1 MQRFQHIC
9 DLWNNHCFF
18 YFPIEIEKN
27 WIYSHWTRVKLF
39 LMIATLRKKLTNEFG
54 WWQRSER
61 AVERLGSFY
70 SEKMISLFQAAI
82 DIKWPIN
89 TKQKYAIDGLTI
101 QIYRL
106 CDWTSEC
113 DELRVSNLWLCG
125 CLLVEKKE
133 RKKSMIKNHNT
144 EATKT
149 RLIKK
154 KKRNCIKNEWIIMKW
169 AHRNRRAWPVV
180 WVQRAYMR
188 LYYTSLALC
197 SFCFDLFFHNAV
209 NWLHSYNATTSF
221 AVHHR
226 DFMILLRL
234 LLLWSI
240 LCFFSPSK
248 IFHFYF

>member
-1 MQRFQHIC
+1 MSSVSPIC
-9 DLWNNHCFF
+9 DCVVVFWLRRMKR
-18 YFPIEIEKN
+18 KN
-27 WIYSHWTRVKLF
+27 
-39 LMIATLRKKLTNEFG
+39 RK
-54 WWQRSER
+54 
-61 AVERLGSFY
+61 
-70 SEKMISLFQAAI
+70 
-82 DIKWPIN
+82 
-89 TKQKYAIDGLTI
+89 
-101 QIYRL
+101 
-106 CDWTSEC
+106 
-113 DELRVSNLWLCG
+113 
-125 CLLVEKKE
+125 
-133 RKKSMIKNHNT
+133 KKSMIKNHNT

-197 SFCFDLFFHNAV
+197 SFCLDLFFHNAV

-240 LCFFSPSK
+240 LVFFFSIKNISFLFLS
-248 IFHFYF
+248 FHHFLYFIRFENVCMCVCCCR